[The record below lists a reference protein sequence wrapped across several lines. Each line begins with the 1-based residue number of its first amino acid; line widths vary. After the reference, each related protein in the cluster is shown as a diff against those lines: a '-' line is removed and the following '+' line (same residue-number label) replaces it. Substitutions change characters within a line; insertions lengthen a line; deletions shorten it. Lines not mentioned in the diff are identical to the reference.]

1 MACPKKASPYIDVT
15 SKITRN
21 RGSASAITIPS
32 SAEVVRQVNTD
43 ASKNSLQ
50 NAEEESHDVADQ
62 IETGEIYKIFKGYCS
77 FKIKI
82 TLNNYLNSQIQI
94 PMNIKIFLK
103 ISILL
108 IVVPS
113 GNDAVDSDSAV
124 EFDQKL
130 SAALRTLGTRV
141 IGEIAFQLDRGILE
155 TMFQPGTSLSNG
167 QSKKTRYGYTK

>member
-21 RGSASAITIPS
+21 RVSASAITIPS

-50 NAEEESHDVADQ
+50 NAEEESHDVGDQ

-82 TLNNYLNSQIQI
+82 TLNINYLNSQIQI
-94 PMNIKIFLK
+94 PMNIIFFFLN
-103 ISILL
+103 IHF
-108 IVVPS
+108 
-113 GNDAVDSDSAV
+113 SDSC
-124 EFDQKL
+124 
-130 SAALRTLGTRV
+130 S
-141 IGEIAFQLDRGILE
+141 
-155 TMFQPGTSLSNG
+155 
-167 QSKKTRYGYTK
+167 

>member
-1 MACPKKASPYIDVT
+1 MVSSKFRNKIRDREKYYSDKEINYIHVFQKKINHEKYGMSKEGIHVFQKKLIIKNMACPKKASPYIDVT

-94 PMNIKIFLK
+94 PMNIIF
-103 ISILL
+103 
-108 IVVPS
+108 
-113 GNDAVDSDSAV
+113 
-124 EFDQKL
+124 F
-130 SAALRTLGTRV
+130 
-141 IGEIAFQLDRGILE
+141 F
-155 TMFQPGTSLSNG
+155 
-167 QSKKTRYGYTK
+167 

>member
-1 MACPKKASPYIDVT
+1 MKNMACPKKAYMYFKKKLIIKNMACPQKASPYIDVT

-21 RGSASAITIPS
+21 RKSASAIAIPS

-50 NAEEESHDVADQ
+50 NVEEESHDVADQ

-94 PMNIKIFLK
+94 PMNIKI
-103 ISILL
+103 
-108 IVVPS
+108 
-113 GNDAVDSDSAV
+113 
-124 EFDQKL
+124 
-130 SAALRTLGTRV
+130 
-141 IGEIAFQLDRGILE
+141 
-155 TMFQPGTSLSNG
+155 
-167 QSKKTRYGYTK
+167 

>member
-1 MACPKKASPYIDVT
+1 MKNMACPKKASPYIDVT

-21 RGSASAITIPS
+21 RVSASAITIPS

-62 IETGEIYKIFKGYCS
+62 IETGDIYKIFKGYCS

-94 PMNIKIFLK
+94 PIFNEYNFFFLNIH
-103 ISILL
+103 S
-108 IVVPS
+108 
-113 GNDAVDSDSAV
+113 SDSC
-124 EFDQKL
+124 
-130 SAALRTLGTRV
+130 S
-141 IGEIAFQLDRGILE
+141 
-155 TMFQPGTSLSNG
+155 
-167 QSKKTRYGYTK
+167 